1 MSRKHQ
7 TPAVAATLLGEMFIV
22 CPGRNQDAHSSQI
35 LASTPSPHP
44 GGGHVQP
51 LDSHS
56 EAAPFC
62 RAVFISGTSWSA
74 RVVINTH
81 GPGSED

>member
-44 GGGHVQP
+44 GGGAF
-51 LDSHS
+51 L
-56 EAAPFC
+56 
-62 RAVFISGTSWSA
+62 FIPSIPPS
-74 RVVINTH
+74 RVILAIGKHLITLGNNLVV
-81 GPGSED
+81 E